1 MTEKNAKWPSPPV
14 ARISGLMTTC
24 SIAMPSPITN
34 SPTNDDRVDGIE
46 RDGQATEQ
54 IQARRRPAVSY
65 ECAARLDQC
74 AGRNRDQPVSEEE
87 RERQKTGQPEAQ
99 VEVADDDGHQRADQ
113 VGHERDDEP
122 HDHDVTDDEGADFHY
137 TTGTWLT
144 LFFGSI
150 QNDSFTKRAKIS
162 RGRMGVRSI
171 GSTFGRTVCRP
182 GMPMRASNSSAL

>member
-1 MTEKNAKWPSPPV
+1 MAFTAC
-14 ARISGLMTTC
+14 RTC
-24 SIAMPSPITN
+24 QRVDDDLQHRHAESDHEQS
-34 SPTNDDRVDGIE
+34 TNDDRVRRIE
-46 RDGQATEQ
+46 RNGQAAEQ
-54 IQARRRPAVSY
+54 VQAEGGQQCRTSP
-65 ECAARLDQC
+65 ARLDQR
-74 AGRNRDQPVSEEE
+74 AGRDRDQPVSEKK

-122 HDHDVTDDEGADFHY
+122 DQHDVTDDESARLMLSPGHY
-137 TTGTWLT
+137 TTGTWLM

-150 QNDSFTKRAKIS
+150 QNDSFTKRPKIS

-182 GMPMRASNSSAL
+182 GMPTRASNSSAL